1 MRFTLCLLLGLCVA
15 GSAGVPAQH
24 CGPGMTNWPHPGS
37 TPSILALITGSY
49 QRPSAATWMALAA
62 QADAPRAKAMA
73 LLHASQSQEAL
84 RLLQP
89 HVDGLMRDTF
99 PDSYGRDQNRV
110 SGLEVAGVAELVGGN
125 LDGAEAYLRRA
136 ISFLGP
142 ESVCRIHLEL
152 QLIGYLRATGIQS
165 PLSPHY
171 NGGFFN
177 YLHDALHWQGKG
189 PGEEEY
195 LMAMNVVGLL
205 YRLDAAR
212 QPLYLELLGD
222 LLSKEPNRFNA
233 NYMAALAYLRA
244 GIIAGSSSEEV
255 YDRKAIFA
263 LEAPRQ
269 AEERFNQFRFT
280 QLKKALLADVN
291 AARSR
296 QAATEAQ
303 EAKALESGND
313 TPAYFQD
320 IHSDELSATG
330 FSDDD
335 FGSLPLILSKDKAQI
350 EAREVEAKR
359 YAGEVDL
366 KQVVKKDSRF
376 NAFAFFLILTIVG
389 SVVFIWRRI
398 LKANP

>member
-1 MRFTLCLLLGLCVA
+1 
-15 GSAGVPAQH
+15 
-24 CGPGMTNWPHPGS
+24 
-37 TPSILALITGSY
+37 
-49 QRPSAATWMALAA
+49 
-62 QADAPRAKAMA
+62 MA
-73 LLHASQSQEAL
+73 LLHASKAQEAL

-89 HVDGLMRDTF
+89 RVDALMRDAV
-99 PDSYGRDQNRV
+99 PDSSGKDLNQV
-110 SGLEVAGVAELVGGN
+110 SDLEVAGVAELVGGN
-125 LDGAEAYLRRA
+125 LAGAEAYLRKA
-136 ISFLGP
+136 ISFPGHG
-142 ESVCRIHLEL
+142 SACRLNLEL
-152 QLIGYLRATGIQS
+152 QLVGYLQNAGIQS

-177 YLHDALHWQGKG
+177 YLHDALHWQEKG
-189 PGEEEY
+189 PDEAEY

-212 QPLYLELLGD
+212 QPLYLEMLGD
-222 LLSKEPNRFNA
+222 LLSKEPNQFNA

-244 GIIAGSSSEEV
+244 GIIAGEPLEEV

-269 AEERFNQFRFT
+269 AEERFNLFRFT
-280 QLKKALLADVN
+280 QLKKALRADVD

-303 EAKALESGND
+303 EAKALEDGND
-313 TPAYFQD
+313 PLAHFQG
-320 IHSDELSATG
+320 IHSDELSTTG
-330 FSDDD
+330 FSDEDG
-335 FGSLPLILSKDKAQI
+335 GSLPLILKKDKAQI
-350 EAREVEAKR
+350 EARKVESKR

-389 SVVFIWRRI
+389 SVVFIWRRL
-398 LKANP
+398 LKANR